1 MLPKLPVVTCFES
14 EEITVLVRKRCQ
26 DTPLPGAEVDSLGT
40 LPMVVTVQS
49 INRNEDTTSSA
60 GCEPVEDR
68 REWPPV
74 RFPTRLE
81 ELINNEEKL
90 ANYSEE
96 ESGLIYRI
104 IGNSMI

>member
-1 MLPKLPVVTCFES
+1 MPGHT
-14 EEITVLVRKRCQ
+14 
-26 DTPLPGAEVDSLGT
+26 LPGAEVDSLGT

-49 INRNEDTTSSA
+49 INRNEDIRTSA
-60 GCEPVEDR
+60 ACKPVAER
-68 REWPPV
+68 RGWPPV
-74 RFPTRLE
+74 VFPTRLE
-81 ELINNEEKL
+81 ELVNNEEKL